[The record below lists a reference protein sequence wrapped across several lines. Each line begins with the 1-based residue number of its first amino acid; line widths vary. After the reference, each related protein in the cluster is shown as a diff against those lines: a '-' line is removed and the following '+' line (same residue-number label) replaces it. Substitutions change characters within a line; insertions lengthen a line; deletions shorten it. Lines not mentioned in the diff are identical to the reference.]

1 MGQVNTVSSREH
13 SESLDKLLPALIVA
27 KAQFPS
33 VKKDGY
39 NPHFR
44 SKFATL
50 KAVQEATA
58 DVLTQNGLTIIQFPS
73 SVDGKPGLTT
83 WLAHMSGQYIVETT
97 VLALAKSD
105 PQAQGSGITYL
116 RRYGWSSVLGLVTDE
131 DDDDGNKA
139 TLPDPVGAEVKTEF
153 ARLVDAAKRAG
164 VSKSDVESN
173 FFKKYGQKLSMQ
185 NALVGYISEYA
196 DKLTTDAV
204 SKEMKV

>member
-1 MGQVNTVSSREH
+1 MSKQF
-13 SESLDKLLPALIVA
+13 SESLDKLLPALI
-27 KAQFPS
+27 KARAEFPA

-39 NPHFR
+39 NPHFK

-50 KAVQEATA
+50 KAVQEATEP
-58 DVLTQNGLTIIQFPS
+58 VMGKYGLVITQFAS

-83 WLAHMSGQYIVETT
+83 WLAHESGQYINDTT

-139 TLPDPVGAEVKTEF
+139 TLPDANVAKVKAEF
-153 ARLVDAAKRAG
+153 QRLIDASKRAG
-164 VSKSDVESN
+164 VSKADVESN
-173 FFKKYGQKLSMQ
+173 FTKLYGQKLAVDV
-185 NALVGYISEYA
+185 ALHGYISEYA
-196 DKLTTDAV
+196 DKLTEQAAA
-204 SKEMKV
+204 KELSQ

>member
-1 MGQVNTVSSREH
+1 MSTQF
-13 SESLDKLLPALIVA
+13 SESLDKLLPALVIA

-39 NPHFR
+39 NPHFK

-50 KAVQEATA
+50 KAVQEATS
-58 DVLTQNGLTIIQFPS
+58 DVLTTNGLAILQFPA

-83 WLAHMSGQYIVETT
+83 WLTHISGQYICETT

-139 TLPDPVGAEVKTEF
+139 TLPDPVGAEAKSEF
-153 ARLVDAAKRAG
+153 ARLVEAAKRAG
-164 VSKSDVESN
+164 VSKADVESN
-173 FFKKYGQKLSMQ
+173 FFKKYGHKLAAQ
-185 NALVGYISEYA
+185 NSLIGYISEYA
-196 DKLTTDAV
+196 DKLTADAV
-204 SKEMKV
+204 ALEMK